1 MFPPAGAG
9 PVKVTLCVAPEIS
22 QVTVVPGAVVTVAGL
37 KVSFGVATVGPAA
50 VPGAVTVRV
59 AVTAPA
65 PLDRRGHFCGSNGQG
80 GYQSGGVNRCH
91 RLVCDRKAWSR
102 QIGNGGAARILS
114 TDGELNATAHRY

>member
-65 PLDRRGHFCGSNGQG
+65 PSTVAVTSVVPTARAVTNPVASTVATVWSAIEKLGAGR
-80 GYQSGGVNRCH
+80 SGMAVP
-91 RLVCDRKAWSR
+91 LASFPLTVS
-102 QIGNGGAARILS
+102 
-114 TDGELNATAHRY
+114 